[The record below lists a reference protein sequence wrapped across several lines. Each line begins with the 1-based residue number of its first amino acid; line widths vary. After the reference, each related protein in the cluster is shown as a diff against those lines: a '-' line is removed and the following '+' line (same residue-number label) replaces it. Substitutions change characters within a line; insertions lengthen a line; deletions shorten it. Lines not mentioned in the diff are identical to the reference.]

1 MIPLYIFLS
10 SVFVVISVIAITL
23 VKVYVPLKWRY
34 NDNTA
39 ICNTVSLIS
48 VIYAVLA
55 GFTALYLINNNSA
68 TDDAVQRESNAT
80 ADIYRDSKWLKDPS
94 KTEIQGII
102 QKYIT
107 EVVNVEWPLMKQGKT
122 IELNKGNDFIDQI
135 TDRLINYNNTK
146 TIANS
151 ESLLL
156 HDMLD
161 EVRILADARQ
171 QRIHGSYSE
180 LSPELWV
187 VIVLGSLLTLA
198 MNYLFGMNYYLH
210 ILTIT
215 SISLMIASM
224 IFLLIT
230 VDRPFQG
237 EFAIAPDSFQSL
249 LTFIVNDNS
258 RLKGT

>member
-1 MIPLYIFLS
+1 MFEFLFQLNDIPLYIFLS

-107 EVVNVEWPLMKQGKT
+107 LDSAVEP
-122 IELNKGNDFIDQI
+122 
-135 TDRLINYNNTK
+135 
-146 TIANS
+146 
-151 ESLLL
+151 
-156 HDMLD
+156 H
-161 EVRILADARQ
+161 
-171 QRIHGSYSE
+171 
-180 LSPELWV
+180 P
-187 VIVLGSLLTLA
+187 
-198 MNYLFGMNYYLH
+198 
-210 ILTIT
+210 
-215 SISLMIASM
+215 
-224 IFLLIT
+224 T
-230 VDRPFQG
+230 V
-237 EFAIAPDSFQSL
+237 
-249 LTFIVNDNS
+249 
-258 RLKGT
+258 